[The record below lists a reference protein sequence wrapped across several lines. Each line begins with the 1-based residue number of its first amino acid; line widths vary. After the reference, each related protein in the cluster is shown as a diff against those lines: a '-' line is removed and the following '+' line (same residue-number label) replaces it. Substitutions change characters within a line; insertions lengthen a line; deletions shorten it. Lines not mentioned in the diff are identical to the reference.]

1 MLLNILS
8 FYCDPSFYISLGS
21 LLTGL
26 AALIIA
32 FSVARRD
39 SRHHF
44 ENTVESCLM
53 PISIFIQ
60 DSALVISNKSFISS
74 QQLIEGE
81 KRLIEGINQLYVFS
95 QTNNYQKLAEFATI
109 NYGDKNKNIRSFS
122 YCFFI
127 LEDKYFEFRKNRNSG
142 LLKTAEEEFVV
153 KCNLY
158 FREYLSLLS
167 KYLFKLKKRNYSG
180 CLFDYY
186 NELKEI
192 YKKVEELKY
201 EN

>member
-1 MLLNILS
+1 MFEILV
-8 FYCDPSFYISLGS
+8 FYCDPSFYISVGS
-21 LLTGL
+21 LLSGL

-32 FSVARRD
+32 FCVARRD

-44 ENTVESCLM
+44 EQTVESCLM

-60 DSALVISNKSFISS
+60 DSAVVISNKLFSS
-74 QQLIEGE
+74 PHQLIEGE

-95 QTNNYQKLAEFATI
+95 QTNNYQKLAEFSTI
-109 NYGDKNKNIRSFS
+109 NFGNKNKNIRSFS
-122 YCFFI
+122 FCFFA
-127 LEDKYFEFRKNRNSG
+127 LEDKYIEFRKSNNSG
-142 LLKTAEEEFVV
+142 PVKNEQEEFVIN
-153 KCNLY
+153 CNLY

-167 KYLFKLKKRNYSG
+167 KYLFKLRKRNYSG

-186 NELKEI
+186 NELKNI
-192 YKKVEELKY
+192 FKKVEDLKY

>member
-1 MLLNILS
+1 MLEVLV

-21 LLTGL
+21 LLSGL

-32 FSVARRD
+32 FCVARRD

-44 ENTVESCLM
+44 EQTVESCLM
-53 PISIFIQ
+53 PISVFIQ
-60 DSALVISNKSFISS
+60 DSAVIISNKLFSS
-74 QQLIEGE
+74 SRQLIEGE

-95 QTNNYQKLAEFATI
+95 QTNNYQKLGEFATI
-109 NYGDKNKNIRSFS
+109 NFGDMNKNIRSFS
-122 YCFFI
+122 YCFFT
-127 LEDKYFEFRKNRNSG
+127 LEHKYVEFRKANNSG
-142 LLKTAEEEFVV
+142 IVKEAEEKFIAS
-153 KCNLY
+153 CNLH
-158 FREYLSLLS
+158 FREYLNLLS

-186 NELKEI
+186 DELKNI
-192 YKKVEELKY
+192 FKKVEELKY